1 MSTVSS
7 EAAAFGPFANDL
19 NLVASLRDG
28 DEAAFLSLVSSYH
41 LQLVRFAQLYVR
53 TREQAEDVVQETWL
67 AVLTGLGRFEGRS
80 SLKTWIF
87 SILVNKARTRARQEG
102 RTVSYSALGVA
113 GELNTELA
121 PEPAVDPGRFLA
133 PGHQWAGGWA
143 SPPASWGSIPEERLL
158 SQETLGCVQQA
169 IDQLPPLQR
178 EVIALRDVE
187 GWPPAEIC
195 QVLAISEPNQ
205 RVLLHRARSRV
216 RRALEQYFAGE
227 E

>member
-1 MSTVSS
+1 MSSAAS
-7 EAAAFGPFANDL
+7 ESAALGPFSGDL
-19 NLVASLRDG
+19 SLLASLRDG
-28 DEAAFLSLVSSYH
+28 DEAAFLTLVNSYH
-41 LQLVRFAQLYVR
+41 AQLVRFARLYVR

-67 AVLTGLGRFEGRS
+67 GVLTGLGRFEGRS

-87 SILVNKARTRARQEG
+87 SILINKARTRARQEG
-102 RTVSYSALGVA
+102 RTVSYASLGATGALEA
-113 GELNTELA
+113 EMM
-121 PEPAVDPGRFLA
+121 PEPAVDPDRFLG

-158 SQETLGCVQQA
+158 SKETLGCVQKA
-169 IDQLPPLQR
+169 IEQLPPLQR

-216 RRALEQYFAGE
+216 RRALEQYLAGE
-227 E
+227 G